1 MQNSHTPTFFG
12 LSITPIPRNGSP
24 SALSTNF
31 ICLDFYSAFVQN
43 LCFCISSVPDPL
55 EIYGRFNSFQ
65 PYRFVWLKDGRLI
78 KTTQNISV
86 SLSAHSSLLRV
97 DRPEE
102 DSSGIY
108 TCVVFH
114 SLGRS
119 QASIC
124 IVITPDPDEDEE
136 VEEIEDVCSDVFDFP
151 DSEGLLMDYRPIYRP
166 SVVLGSSNTTQRM
179 VWNTRNYSY
188 TAAPVP
194 ANAGLYGYLS
204 ASTNTD
210 SANRQLYKPR
220 SLSETNTSSTTD
232 LHSKLESVFNQNSEK
247 DEGRMGK
254 EMQTTAEQAKG
265 RTDSSTWQPKST
277 YFSWLPRIFR
287 RKKSAENNAYEQLL
301 SRESR
306 QVPPAENKLVSQND
320 KTNINGGSVP
330 LKTTNKPTPV
340 KMVSRMI
347 SNEGTSTCMKV
358 HPENP
363 QSAYSQSFIKNADN
377 FEGTETVEE
386 RNDSRKNSHTFSII
400 GTGLKTATYQST
412 LRSLPTEVQ
421 PSIYQKRPQSLD
433 ISAGMGECA
442 GSVETIVST
451 KEEAHEHEES
461 QEVKLS
467 PCKEFNPV
475 NCNVERIKPVVVPAV
490 NCAEVEN
497 GVEPITSVP
506 LQVCSTDDDSPYS
519 SDIDRPHRGKHI
531 TCKTP
536 PCASK
541 RFNGFLPFTAGEKG
555 TPVSSPRPVKSSDD
569 ETDGGGTGLGLSTS
583 CDRTVRISQELSES
597 PSSMH
602 SQTDSDLTSKR
613 ITAITLPD
621 RARSFN
627 TIQCCSHAEDG
638 LESIT
643 KNNLKGS
650 SFSATS
656 EDLEWFSLGS
666 KRTQMLKKSRY
677 GTADSACFPHAR
689 SRCSVTSERGYT
701 GGLSCTPPAVSVK
714 RKRDLL
720 WLDGEPHQRPSTKPT
735 ESQATPDL
743 SEGDSLKVSSDL
755 DEVDS
760 GRPRGREATQHQ
772 LMNSKHPLEKRH
784 IEPVEVNAVN
794 AALPVASAVL
804 KRPDFE
810 SAHLRTDQ
818 EGELTRPSRT
828 RLEGVQLL
836 VAKYEQSAGLNSSL
850 ESLSDSGVSK
860 SISESQLSKRVG
872 EVNHKNHES
881 NVPGLLR
888 ADRDVNK
895 AKHSDSNVH
904 LSDNI
909 DRNHGTETEQP
920 FSLKSPPAVDL
931 RRNRESTSSVNPLE
945 ENGVLFEQRENH
957 AIADNKATFRET
969 PNSSETVNS
978 PSQVKVLDGKTK
990 EEMMGA
996 ASVPVLSNPPES
1008 PRVSQPIR
1016 MALSQTR
1023 TGSIENDKRGIS
1035 ATFVPVVIGENGPR
1049 IIDRGSKP
1057 GNGPQVENL
1066 RLPTEVMSSEQPRKH
1081 FSEADIF
1088 HSKKLTRGSMVS
1100 TRPNLSH
1107 ILHKEESKER
1117 FTPDPQ
1123 THRNVDPA
1131 KYFTI
1136 LEQLGKGKF
1145 GRVNRCQK
1153 KDTEEVLAMKVVRI
1167 AKLRRAE
1174 SGDLMEVAILR
1185 AIGFHESIASLY
1197 CAYEYRNEC
1206 FIFSEYVS
1214 GGALYERIVA
1224 EDNLDEKICA
1234 SIIRQLLLG
1243 LQHIQNC
1250 SVLHLDLK
1258 PENVM
1263 MVAPTGYRLKII
1275 DFGLAC
1281 FHNPSK
1287 PTRSVGGTFTYS
1299 APETINY
1306 EFQDFSTDIWSVAV
1320 IAYEILSGITPFEIP
1335 QTGDPERELSMAEI
1349 TTNIISCRYHFNDP
1363 GICDAT
1369 EMAKNFIR
1377 SILKRNPNER
1387 PTVESCLKH
1396 EWMMTSEDLPTVRRT
1411 VSLRRRNTARERDRP
1426 VGSERCQST
1435 VGVNDVWRT

>member
-1 MQNSHTPTFFG
+1 
-12 LSITPIPRNGSP
+12 
-24 SALSTNF
+24 
-31 ICLDFYSAFVQN
+31 
-43 LCFCISSVPDPL
+43 
-55 EIYGRFNSFQ
+55 
-65 PYRFVWLKDGRLI
+65 
-78 KTTQNISV
+78 
-86 SLSAHSSLLRV
+86 
-97 DRPEE
+97 
-102 DSSGIY
+102 
-108 TCVVFH
+108 
-114 SLGRS
+114 
-119 QASIC
+119 
-124 IVITPDPDEDEE
+124 
-136 VEEIEDVCSDVFDFP
+136 
-151 DSEGLLMDYRPIYRP
+151 MDYRPIYRP
-166 SVVLGSSNTTQRM
+166 TAVLGSSNTTQRM

-188 TAAPVP
+188 TAAPPP
-194 ANAGLYGYLS
+194 ANAGLYGFLSPS
-204 ASTNTD
+204 ASTD

-220 SLSETNTSSTTD
+220 TLSETNTLATTD
-232 LHSKLESVFNQNSEK
+232 LRGKLEPVFPQNSEK
-247 DEGRMGK
+247 EDEQMGK
-254 EMQTTAEQAKG
+254 ERQTTEAEAEG
-265 RTDSSTWQPKST
+265 RTDSSTWQSKSA

-287 RKKSAENNAYEQLL
+287 RKKSAENNAYEKLV

-320 KTNINGGSVP
+320 KTTVNGGSVP
-330 LKTTNKPTPV
+330 LKTTDKSTPIR
-340 KMVSRMI
+340 MVSRMI

-377 FEGTETVEE
+377 DDEIETEREVNGS
-386 RNDSRKNSHTFSII
+386 RNNPHAFPTI
-400 GTGLKTATYQST
+400 GSGLKTATFQST
-412 LRSLPTEVQ
+412 LRGLPTEIQ
-421 PSIYQKRPQSLD
+421 PSIYPKRPQSLS

-442 GSVETIVST
+442 GSVETMAST
-451 KEEAHEHEES
+451 KEETHKHDES

-467 PCKEFNPV
+467 PYKEFIPV
-475 NCNVERIKPVVVPAV
+475 NCNAERIKPVVVPAV

-497 GVEPITSVP
+497 GVEPIKSAP

-519 SDIDRPHRGKHI
+519 SDIDKPHREKHV
-531 TCKTP
+531 TCKTSSS
-536 PCASK
+536 ASK

-555 TPVSSPRPVKSSDD
+555 VPVSSPRPVKSSDD
-569 ETDGGGTGLGLSTS
+569 ETDGRRIGLGLSTS

-597 PSSMH
+597 PSSML

-613 ITAITLPD
+613 ITATTLPD

-643 KNNLKGS
+643 KNNFKGN

-666 KRTQMLKKSRY
+666 KRTQMLKKSKY
-677 GTADSACFPHAR
+677 GTADSACFPHVR
-689 SRCSVTSERGYT
+689 TRRSVTSERGYT
-701 GGLSCTPPAVSVK
+701 GGLNCTPPAVSVK
-714 RKRDLL
+714 RKRDLPF
-720 WLDGEPHQRPSTKPT
+720 LDGDPHQRLSPT
-735 ESQATPDL
+735 DSQATPDL
-743 SEGDSLKVSSDL
+743 SEGDSPKVSSDL

-760 GRPRGREATQHQ
+760 GRPRGRETNQNQ
-772 LMNSKHPLEKRH
+772 LMSSKLPFEKRH

-794 AALPVASAVL
+794 AALPVASTVL

-818 EGELTRPSRT
+818 EGESTRPNRT

-836 VAKYEQSAGLNSSL
+836 VAKYEQAAALNSSL

-860 SISESQLSKRVG
+860 SISESQLSKTVR
-872 EVNHKNHES
+872 EINHRNNES

-904 LSDNI
+904 LSDNV

-945 ENGVLFEQRENH
+945 ENGLLFEQRESH
-957 AIADNKATFRET
+957 AIADNKSTSRET
-969 PNSSETVNS
+969 PNSLEMVNS
-978 PSQVKVLDGKTK
+978 PNEIKVLEGKAK
-990 EEMMGA
+990 EEMMDA

-1057 GNGPQVENL
+1057 GKSPQVENL
-1066 RLPTEVMSSEQPRKH
+1066 RPPSEVMSSEQPRKH
-1081 FSEADIF
+1081 FSEAEIF

-1100 TRPNLSH
+1100 MRPNLSH
-1107 ILHKEESKER
+1107 ILHKEETKER

-1123 THRNVDPA
+1123 THKNVDPA

-1153 KDTEEVLAMKVVRI
+1153 KDTKEVLAMKVVRI

-1369 EMAKNFIR
+1369 EMAKDFIQ
-1377 SILKRNPNER
+1377 SILKRNPSER

-1411 VSLRRRNTARERDRP
+1411 VSLRRRNTARERDRT